1 MILPMLLSVNLCYK
15 LLYFLLLKLYN
26 YCNMKNNIKTLVAA
40 AIMMAAPI
48 YANAKQ
54 WSLKE
59 CIDYALENNISLQK
73 TRLQKESAIE
83 DIKQSTSALLPSLSF
98 SSSQNVT
105 YRPWPESN
113 RATVANG
120 YVETSVDKV
129 YYNGSYGLNA
139 NWTVWNGNRNYNQ
152 IKLNKITAQKAE
164 LDSAYT
170 ANSIQEQIAQLY
182 VQILYSH
189 EAVNVCKKT
198 LEVSTLN
205 ENRGKEFV
213 SVGKMSKSDLA
224 QLTSQRAKDEYSV
237 VEAEGNLRNFKRQL
251 KQLLQIT
258 NDEEFDVTIPNTSDE
273 MALQTIPAMNSVYAS
288 ALNTRPEIK
297 NAQIGIES
305 SDLSIKM
312 AKAQR
317 MPTIGLSA
325 SAMTNTTS
333 MSDNEWGIQLKNN
346 FDVAGGLTLSVPIF
360 DNRQTKTAIRK
371 AKIQKQEYQ
380 LDLLDKQTTLYST
393 IENYWTQANTNQS
406 MYKAAKESTKSAQV
420 SYDLLSEQFR
430 LGLKNT
436 VELMTGMSNLLNA
449 QQNELQS
456 KYLTILNISMLNF
469 YKDGRL

>member
-1 MILPMLLSVNLCYK
+1 M
-15 LLYFLLLKLYN
+15 KLYN
-26 YCNMKNNIKTLVAA
+26 YCNMRNNIKTLVAA

-213 SVGKMSKSDLA
+213 GVGKMSKSDLA

-273 MALQTIPAMNSVYAS
+273 MALQAIPAMNSVYAS

-430 LGLKNT
+430 LGLKT
-436 VELMTGMSNLLNA
+436 IVELMTGKTNLLIA
-449 QQNELQS
+449 QQNRLQS
-456 KYLTILNISMLNF
+456 KYMSILDIQMLNF
-469 YKDGRL
+469 YKGLNMNL

>member
-1 MILPMLLSVNLCYK
+1 
-15 LLYFLLLKLYN
+15 
-26 YCNMKNNIKTLVAA
+26 MKNNIKTLVAA

-237 VEAEGNLRNFKRQL
+237 VEAEGNPRNFKRQL

-273 MALQTIPAMNSVYAS
+273 MALQAIPAMNSVYAS

-333 MSDNEWGIQLKNN
+333 MSDNEWGTQLKNN
-346 FDVAGGLTLSVPIF
+346 FDIAGGLTLSVPIF

>member
-1 MILPMLLSVNLCYK
+1 M
-15 LLYFLLLKLYN
+15 KLYN

-213 SVGKMSKSDLA
+213 GVGKMSKSDLS

-333 MSDNEWGIQLKNN
+333 MSDNEWGTQLKNN

>member
-1 MILPMLLSVNLCYK
+1 
-15 LLYFLLLKLYN
+15 
-26 YCNMKNNIKTLVAA
+26 MKNNIKTLVAA

-273 MALQTIPAMNSVYAS
+273 MALQTMNSVYAS

>member
-1 MILPMLLSVNLCYK
+1 M
-15 LLYFLLLKLYN
+15 KLYN

-213 SVGKMSKSDLA
+213 GVGKMSKSDLA

-273 MALQTIPAMNSVYAS
+273 MALQAIPAMNSVYAS

-325 SAMTNTTS
+325 STMTNTTS

>member
-1 MILPMLLSVNLCYK
+1 M
-15 LLYFLLLKLYN
+15 KLYN

-152 IKLNKITAQKAE
+152 IKLNKITAQQAE
-164 LDSAYT
+164 LDSAFT

-258 NDEEFDVTIPNTSDE
+258 NDEEFDITIPNTFDE
-273 MALQTIPAMNSVYAS
+273 MALQAIPAMNSVYVS

>member
-1 MILPMLLSVNLCYK
+1 
-15 LLYFLLLKLYN
+15 
-26 YCNMKNNIKTLVAA
+26 MKNNIKTLVAA

-273 MALQTIPAMNSVYAS
+273 MALQDIPAMNSVYAS

>member
-1 MILPMLLSVNLCYK
+1 
-15 LLYFLLLKLYN
+15 
-26 YCNMKNNIKTLVAA
+26 MKNNIKTLVAA

-213 SVGKMSKSDLA
+213 GVGKMSKSDLA

-273 MALQTIPAMNSVYAS
+273 MALQAIPAMNSVYAS

-312 AKAQR
+312 ARAQR
-317 MPTIGLSA
+317 MPTIGLNA

>member
-1 MILPMLLSVNLCYK
+1 M
-15 LLYFLLLKLYN
+15 KLYN

-152 IKLNKITAQKAE
+152 IKLNKITAQQAE

-333 MSDNEWGIQLKNN
+333 MSDNEWGTQLKNN

>member
-1 MILPMLLSVNLCYK
+1 M
-15 LLYFLLLKLYN
+15 KLYN

-152 IKLNKITAQKAE
+152 IKLNKITSQKAE

-213 SVGKMSKSDLA
+213 GVGKMSKSDLA

-273 MALQTIPAMNSVYAS
+273 MALQAIPAMNSVYAS

-333 MSDNEWGIQLKNN
+333 MSDNEWGTQLKNN

>member
-1 MILPMLLSVNLCYK
+1 M
-15 LLYFLLLKLYN
+15 KLYN
-26 YCNMKNNIKTLVAA
+26 YCNMKNNIKALVAV

-213 SVGKMSKSDLA
+213 GVGKMSKSDLA

-325 SAMTNTTS
+325 NAMTNTTS

>member
-1 MILPMLLSVNLCYK
+1 M
-15 LLYFLLLKLYN
+15 KLYN

-152 IKLNKITAQKAE
+152 IKLNKITAQQAE

-273 MALQTIPAMNSVYAS
+273 MALQAIPAMNSVYAS

>member
-1 MILPMLLSVNLCYK
+1 M
-15 LLYFLLLKLYN
+15 KLYN

-40 AIMMAAPI
+40 AIMMVAPI

-273 MALQTIPAMNSVYAS
+273 MALQAIPAMNSVYAS

-360 DNRQTKTAIRK
+360 DNRQTKTDIRK

>member
-1 MILPMLLSVNLCYK
+1 M
-15 LLYFLLLKLYN
+15 KLYN

-120 YVETSVDKV
+120 YVESSVDKV
-129 YYNGSYGLNA
+129 YYNGSYSLNA

>member
-1 MILPMLLSVNLCYK
+1 M
-15 LLYFLLLKLYN
+15 KLYN

-213 SVGKMSKSDLA
+213 GVGKMSKSDLA

-333 MSDNEWGIQLKNN
+333 MSDNEWGTQLKNN

>member
-1 MILPMLLSVNLCYK
+1 
-15 LLYFLLLKLYN
+15 
-26 YCNMKNNIKTLVAA
+26 MKNNIKTLVAA

-273 MALQTIPAMNSVYAS
+273 MALQDIPAMNTVYAS

-333 MSDNEWGIQLKNN
+333 MSDNEWGTQLKNN

>member
-1 MILPMLLSVNLCYK
+1 MR
-15 LLYFLLLKLYN
+15 
-26 YCNMKNNIKTLVAA
+26 NNIKTLVAA
-40 AIMMAAPI
+40 AIIMAAPI

-213 SVGKMSKSDLA
+213 GVGKMSKSDLA

-273 MALQTIPAMNSVYAS
+273 MALQAIPAMNSVYAS

>member
-1 MILPMLLSVNLCYK
+1 M
-15 LLYFLLLKLYN
+15 KLYN

-273 MALQTIPAMNSVYAS
+273 MALQAIPAMNSVYAS

-449 QQNELQS
+449 KQNELQS

>member
-1 MILPMLLSVNLCYK
+1 
-15 LLYFLLLKLYN
+15 
-26 YCNMKNNIKTLVAA
+26 MKNNIKTLVAA

-59 CIDYALENNISLQK
+59 CIDYALENNITLQK

-213 SVGKMSKSDLA
+213 GVGKMSKSDLA

>member
-1 MILPMLLSVNLCYK
+1 M
-15 LLYFLLLKLYN
+15 KLYN

-152 IKLNKITAQKAE
+152 IKLNKITAQQAE

-213 SVGKMSKSDLA
+213 GVGKMSKSDLA

-273 MALQTIPAMNSVYAS
+273 MALQDIPAMNTVYAS

-333 MSDNEWGIQLKNN
+333 MSDNEWGTQLKNN

>member
-1 MILPMLLSVNLCYK
+1 M
-15 LLYFLLLKLYN
+15 KLYN

-273 MALQTIPAMNSVYAS
+273 MALQAIPAMNSVYAS

>member
-1 MILPMLLSVNLCYK
+1 M
-15 LLYFLLLKLYN
+15 KLYN

-120 YVETSVDKV
+120 YVESSVDKV

-213 SVGKMSKSDLA
+213 GVGKMSKSDLA

-273 MALQTIPAMNSVYAS
+273 MALQAIPAMNSVYAS

>member
-1 MILPMLLSVNLCYK
+1 
-15 LLYFLLLKLYN
+15 
-26 YCNMKNNIKTLVAA
+26 MKNNIKTLVAA

-152 IKLNKITAQKAE
+152 IKLNKITAQQAK

-182 VQILYSH
+182 VQILYSN

-273 MALQTIPAMNSVYAS
+273 MALQAIPAMNSVYAS

-333 MSDNEWGIQLKNN
+333 MSDNEWGTQLKNN

>member
-1 MILPMLLSVNLCYK
+1 M
-15 LLYFLLLKLYN
+15 KLYN

-152 IKLNKITAQKAE
+152 IKFNKITAQKAE

-213 SVGKMSKSDLA
+213 GVGKMSKSDLA

-325 SAMTNTTS
+325 STMTNTTS